1 MMQLQKINDITYVN
15 GIRLETETIPIEEI
29 EDSLKIIKEDMKLKE
44 LQEVRLRERRDEII
58 VHARKHGFS
67 AIKIASIL
75 DVTRQTIYDVL
86 KNMDINNE
94 EE

>member
-1 MMQLQKINDITYVN
+1 MQLQKINDITYVN

-75 DVTRQTIYDVL
+75 DVTRQTVYDVL
-86 KNMDINNE
+86 KNMDFKKE

>member
-1 MMQLQKINDITYVN
+1 MTTLQKINDITYVN
-15 GIRLETETIPIEEI
+15 GIRMETETIPTNEI
-29 EDSLKIIKEDMKLKE
+29 EDSLKIIKEDMELKSKE
-44 LQEVRLRERRDEII
+44 EARLRERRDEII

-75 DVTRQTIYDVL
+75 NVTRQTVYDVL
-86 KNMDINNE
+86 KNRDFKNE

>member
-1 MMQLQKINDITYVN
+1 MQLQKINDITYVN

>member
-86 KNMDINNE
+86 KNMDIKNE

>member
-1 MMQLQKINDITYVN
+1 MQLQKINDITYVN
-15 GIRLETETIPIEEI
+15 GIRLETETIPLEEI

-75 DVTRQTIYDVL
+75 DVTRQTVYDVL
-86 KNMDINNE
+86 KNMDFNKE

>member
-1 MMQLQKINDITYVN
+1 MQLQKINDITYVN

-29 EDSLKIIKEDMKLKE
+29 EDLLKIIKEDMKLKE

-75 DVTRQTIYDVL
+75 DVTRQTVYDVL
-86 KNMDINNE
+86 KNMDFKKE

>member
-29 EDSLKIIKEDMKLKE
+29 EDSLRIIKEDMKLKE

>member
-1 MMQLQKINDITYVN
+1 M
-15 GIRLETETIPIEEI
+15 ETETIPTNEI
-29 EDSLKIIKEDMKLKE
+29 EDSLKIIKEDMELKSKE
-44 LQEVRLRERRDEII
+44 EARLRERRDEII

-75 DVTRQTIYDVL
+75 NVTRQTVYDVL
-86 KNMDINNE
+86 RNMDFKKE

>member
-1 MMQLQKINDITYVN
+1 MQLQKINDITYVN
-15 GIRLETETIPIEEI
+15 GIRLETETIPLEEI

-75 DVTRQTIYDVL
+75 DVTRQTVYDVL
-86 KNMDINNE
+86 KNMDFKKE

>member
-1 MMQLQKINDITYVN
+1 MQLQKIDGITYVN
-15 GIRLETETIPIEEI
+15 GIRMETETIPLNEI
-29 EDSLKIIKEDMKLKE
+29 EDSLMIIKEDMELKE

-75 DVTRQTIYDVL
+75 DVTRQTVYDVL
-86 KNMDINNE
+86 KNMDFKKE

>member
-1 MMQLQKINDITYVN
+1 MQLQKINDITYVN

-75 DVTRQTIYDVL
+75 DVTRQTVYDVL
-86 KNMDINNE
+86 KNMDFNKE

>member
-44 LQEVRLRERRDEII
+44 LQEVRLRE
-58 VHARKHGFS
+58 HLGS
-67 AIKIASIL
+67 
-75 DVTRQTIYDVL
+75 
-86 KNMDINNE
+86 
-94 EE
+94 

>member
-1 MMQLQKINDITYVN
+1 MQLQKINDITYVN

-29 EDSLKIIKEDMKLKE
+29 EDSLRIIKEDMKLKE
-44 LQEVRLRERRDEII
+44 LQEIRLRERRDEII

>member
-29 EDSLKIIKEDMKLKE
+29 EDSLRIIKEDMKLKE
-44 LQEVRLRERRDEII
+44 LQEIRLRERRDEII

>member
-44 LQEVRLRERRDEII
+44 LQEIRLRERRDEII

>member
-1 MMQLQKINDITYVN
+1 MTTLQKINDITYVN
-15 GIRLETETIPIEEI
+15 GIRMETETIPNNEI
-29 EDSLKIIKEDMKLKE
+29 EDSLKIIKEDMELKSKE
-44 LQEVRLRERRDEII
+44 KARLRERRDEII

-75 DVTRQTIYDVL
+75 NVTRQTVYDVL
-86 KNMDINNE
+86 RNRGFKNE

>member
-1 MMQLQKINDITYVN
+1 MQLQKINDITYVN

-44 LQEVRLRERRDEII
+44 LQEIRLRERRDEII

>member
-1 MMQLQKINDITYVN
+1 MQLQKINDITYVN

-86 KNMDINNE
+86 KNMDIKNE